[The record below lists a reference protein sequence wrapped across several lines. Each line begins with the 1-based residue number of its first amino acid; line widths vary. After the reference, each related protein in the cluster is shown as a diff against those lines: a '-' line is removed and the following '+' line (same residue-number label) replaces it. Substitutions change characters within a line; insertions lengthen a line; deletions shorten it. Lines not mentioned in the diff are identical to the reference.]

1 MTSGE
6 LRTALLNG
14 EITFGEVAEAL
25 TGAMEHYADSRAE
38 LATHSMW
45 FKLAEDESYEL
56 RQCGK
61 WDADIQ
67 NIRQMAIGWAST
79 YANEMDAEVKA
90 ITPDEED
97 E

>member
-14 EITFGEVAEAL
+14 EITFAEVAEAL

-38 LATHSMW
+38 IATHKMW
-45 FKLAEDESYEL
+45 IDLAQDESYEL
-56 RQCGK
+56 RQCGL

-67 NIRQMAIGWAST
+67 TIREMAKGWVGT
-79 YANEMDAEVKA
+79 YANECDAELKA
-90 ITPDEED
+90 IQPEE
-97 E
+97 EE